1 MSMDEAQLQQALE
14 DDVAQKASAASG
26 VVVHPGVV
34 VGVKDVE
41 VLEIKQAYLAKAVSL
56 SFVDAAH
63 ACVRLALREVSP
75 AVSTAGNLKQL
86 PPKADHKR
94 VLMLM
99 DLGERAVKIARE
111 LDILGDKALVRH
123 AERPRPIE
131 NCEA

>member
-1 MSMDEAQLQQALE
+1 MSMSEEQMQQALE
-14 DDVAQKASAASG
+14 DDVAQKAGAASE

-63 ACVRLALREVSP
+63 ACVRLAMHEVSP
-75 AVSTAGNLKQL
+75 VVSTTGNLKQQSQ
-86 PPKADHKR
+86 KADHKQ

-131 NCEA
+131 DCEA